1 MTTPGITRRSL
12 ALTALLA
19 VASVPSTHAAPAS
32 PNPPT
37 AHADA
42 RKAFLDGVTPFVN
55 AYCTECHSDRKSKGG
70 LNYQS
75 ALKDPGSPASRK
87 RWKQALANVKAHDM
101 PPKEADRQP
110 TDDERQ
116 RFLDWIGK
124 LKFLSA
130 KDPGLFVIRR
140 LTKAEYGNTLH
151 DLFGVDPA
159 IAREL
164 PDEVSGAGYLNT
176 LSPLQSEQYL
186 AIAGQVLD
194 KALSPGGTP
203 STEWLQPWF
212 TAPPADGTDPKPAAT
227 LAARSLARKA
237 FRRPPSD
244 AELDTLLK
252 VFDLAR
258 TNNLSYQDALRL
270 MLKAIL
276 VSPQFLFIT
285 PASSSPQGQT
295 IIPLDDHQ
303 LASRLSYLLWATMPD
318 AELSALA
325 DSGQLHQPDTLTTQT
340 RRLLADPR
348 SRALFD
354 GFGTQW
360 LGLGD
365 LKSKT
370 FDPARF
376 PQMSA
381 DLRDA
386 MIDEARLFFDS
397 IVRENLSVIRFID
410 SNFTFLNAPLAA
422 LYGMEASVTGPEM
435 RRVSLTDPN
444 RGGILG
450 MPAILAATSF
460 PNRTSPVR
468 RGVFVLEQVLGEHVP
483 PAPPNVPALDKQ
495 DPAKVASL
503 TLRQRTELHRTN
515 AVCANCH
522 NILDPI
528 GFGLEN
534 FDAIGRWRS
543 QDDSGGP
550 IDAAGD
556 LPGNH
561 HFSSPRDLKSIIATR
576 TSDIVRNLTEKL
588 LAYALCRQLDG
599 YDEIIVDQLMDSI
612 AKDDFR
618 MQSLITAIVTSYP
631 FTHRRITGD

>member
-1 MTTPGITRRSL
+1 MTTTGTTRRSL

-19 VASVPSTHAAPAS
+19 FICAPSAPAD

-42 RKAFLDGVTPFVN
+42 RKAFLNGVTPFVN

-75 ALKDPGSPASRK
+75 ALKDPGSSASRK

-116 RFLDWIGK
+116 QFLDWIGK

-140 LTKAEYGNTLH
+140 LTKTEYGNTLH
-151 DLFGVDPA
+151 DLFGVDPS
-159 IAREL
+159 IARDL

-186 AIAGQVLD
+186 AIATQVLD
-194 KALSPGGTP
+194 KAIPPGGTP
-203 STEWLQPWF
+203 SAEWLQPWF
-212 TAPPADGTDPKPAAT
+212 TTPPADGTDPKSAAT

-244 AELDTLLK
+244 AEIQTLLA
-252 VFDLAR
+252 VFDLGLA
-258 TNNLSYQDALRL
+258 NNLSYQDALRL

-276 VSPQFLFIT
+276 VSPSFLFIT
-285 PASSSPQGQT
+285 PASAAPQGQS

-325 DSGQLHQPDTLTTQT
+325 DSGQLHQPETLATQT

-348 SRALFD
+348 SRSLFD

-370 FDPARF
+370 FDPAKF
-376 PQMSA
+376 PQVSA

-397 IVRENLSVIRFID
+397 IVRENLSVIRFINSD
-410 SNFTFLNAPLAA
+410 FTFLNAPLAA
-422 LYGMEASVTGPEM
+422 LYGMESSVTGPEM

-450 MPAILAATSF
+450 MPAVLAATSF

-495 DPAKVASL
+495 DPSKVASL

-550 IDAAGD
+550 IDATGD

-576 TSDIVRNLTEKL
+576 TRDIARNLTEKL

-599 YDEIIVDQLMDSI
+599 YDEVIVDQLMDSV

-631 FTHRRITGD
+631 FTHRRITDD

>member
-1 MTTPGITRRSL
+1 
-12 ALTALLA
+12 
-19 VASVPSTHAAPAS
+19 
-32 PNPPT
+32 
-37 AHADA
+37 
-42 RKAFLDGVTPFVN
+42 
-55 AYCTECHSDRKSKGG
+55 
-70 LNYQS
+70 
-75 ALKDPGSPASRK
+75 
-87 RWKQALANVKAHDM
+87 M

-212 TAPPADGTDPKPAAT
+212 TAPPTDGTDPKPAAT

-410 SNFTFLNAPLAA
+410 SDYTFLNAPLAA

-468 RGVFVLEQVLGEHVP
+468 R
-483 PAPPNVPALDKQ
+483 
-495 DPAKVASL
+495 
-503 TLRQRTELHRTN
+503 
-515 AVCANCH
+515 
-522 NILDPI
+522 
-528 GFGLEN
+528 
-534 FDAIGRWRS
+534 
-543 QDDSGGP
+543 SG
-550 IDAAGD
+550 
-556 LPGNH
+556 H
-561 HFSSPRDLKSIIATR
+561 
-576 TSDIVRNLTEKL
+576 
-588 LAYALCRQLDG
+588 
-599 YDEIIVDQLMDSI
+599 
-612 AKDDFR
+612 
-618 MQSLITAIVTSYP
+618 
-631 FTHRRITGD
+631 